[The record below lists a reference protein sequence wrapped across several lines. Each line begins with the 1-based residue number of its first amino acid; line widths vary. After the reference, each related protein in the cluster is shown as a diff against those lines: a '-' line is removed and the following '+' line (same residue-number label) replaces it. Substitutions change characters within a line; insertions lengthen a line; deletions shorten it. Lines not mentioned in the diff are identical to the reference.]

1 MSLQPKLYYE
11 APEETARIARAA
23 LPQGTSCISMMR
35 LARSFRTRISFRSF
49 HLRGNRLPPL
59 FDWRSPRSCSSS
71 KVCRIAGLPMLCV
84 LARRATRIDP
94 LVALRHD

>member
-23 LPQGTSCISMMR
+23 LPQGTLCI
-35 LARSFRTRISFRSF
+35 RIYDALGAIFQDADIISIF
-49 HLRGNRLPPL
+49 PPQG
-59 FDWRSPRSCSSS
+59 RP
-71 KVCRIAGLPMLCV
+71 AETPM
-84 LARRATRIDP
+84 RRATRIDP